1 MLFCDLAPDVDLR
14 ILSQRD
20 LISRRRPTSSTGLP
34 TAPDTVPITDFG
46 PSDDMLSSHDDV
58 VAAYGDELTSASLRA
73 FDNNV
78 DESLRKRKR
87 TDEKDAA
94 AEASAAALQHSRIS
108 NHALSSSTS
117 LPMSSAATIAAFNPF
132 GVVQAAVDYQGRS
145 FLHVPSHL
153 ATSLKGKNRMP
164 SRPLFVIKNTSTLLP
179 LEAEASSASLAGVQC
194 LKWMPPVG
202 HLIFS
207 ADLSGRARLW
217 DISQPQ
223 QHRQVAEYA
232 GHAMPVRSLEVSR
245 GTTAP
250 RMSTASL
257 DGTIRQW
264 DVETATLTETL
275 RHSSGKPCLTHRY
288 HPFNQNTVEEDNS
301 AGGGDARLIVAA
313 VHDKIVL
320 WDVRVSCEKHQREY
334 SGHTGSILHIAFL
347 DGGRKLLTTSE
358 DKTMRTWEYRVPV
371 QIRQFADAGMHA
383 ISHVQAHP
391 KEEYL
396 AAQSFDDTIVVIRD
410 EGGGKVKF
418 LREKV
423 FTGHTI
429 AGSACQ
435 LQFSPDGEFLSS
447 GDVNG
452 AIHIWRWSNGERLRT
467 FAAHAPGKPLVSHLW
482 HPTEPNRMVTSSWD
496 GTIRMWG

>member
-14 ILSQRD
+14 VLRQHESS
-20 LISRRRPTSSTGLP
+20 SRRRLGS
-34 TAPDTVPITDFG
+34 VPISPDAVAVSDFG
-46 PSDDMLSSHDDV
+46 PSAALLSTHEDV
-58 VAAYGDELTSASLRA
+58 IAAYGAEVTASSLRVGDNADEEENQRKRRRSSAESSNAVQQRGAPSSSFTVASPASSVVTSAA
-73 FDNNV
+73 F
-78 DESLRKRKR
+78 SPYG
-87 TDEKDAA
+87 A
-94 AEASAAALQHSRIS
+94 
-108 NHALSSSTS
+108 
-117 LPMSSAATIAAFNPF
+117 
-132 GVVQAAVDYQGRS
+132 VQASVDYQGRS

-153 ATSLKGKNRMP
+153 ATDFRGKNRLP
-164 SRPLFVIKNTSTLLP
+164 SRPVFMIKNISTSP
-179 LEAEASSASLAGVQC
+179 SPSGAETDGAVAGVQC

-202 HLIFS
+202 HLLFS
-207 ADLSGRARLW
+207 ADLNGCVRLW
-217 DISQPQ
+217 DVTQQ

-250 RMSTASL
+250 RLSTASV

-275 RHSSGKPCLTHRY
+275 RHASGKPCLTHRY
-288 HPFNQNTVEEDNS
+288 HPFNQTTSEEEH
-301 AGGGDARLIVAA
+301 GGPGGDARLIVAA

-320 WDVRVSCEKHQREY
+320 WDVRVSCDKPQREY
-334 SGHTGSILHIAFL
+334 SGHTGAILHIAFL

-371 QIRQFADAGMHA
+371 QIRQFADAAMHA

-423 FTGHTI
+423 FSGHTI

-452 AIHIWRWSNGERLRT
+452 AIHIWKWATGERLRT

-482 HPTEPNRMVTSSWD
+482 HPTEPSRMVTSSWD

>member
-73 FDNNV
+73 FVNNV

-145 FLHVPSHL
+145 
-153 ATSLKGKNRMP
+153 LKK
-164 SRPLFVIKNTSTLLP
+164 K
-179 LEAEASSASLAGVQC
+179 
-194 LKWMPPVG
+194 K
-202 HLIFS
+202 FS